1 MGKTLVQ
8 ELGWYTASVG
18 KKTFVVILYVILLL
32 TIPILIYIVNLHKA
46 DTAQSPKA
54 PKKSAVFSVHPTP
67 TPYIFTSY
75 NPPKIAQKDVYK
87 IAMIGDSMTAALGP
101 HGGGMSEYMND
112 LYKSGKNNQRIIID
126 NYAISSN
133 ILAVDNQLDQRT
145 RISEYIFGPL
155 MSTDYDAILIE
166 SFGYNPLS
174 QFGIEE
180 GIKKQN
186 ETLDKL
192 MEKLITKRPNAV
204 VIFIATIAPNIANFG
219 RSTQVTNTSED
230 RKKQAE
236 ERIAYLKNHIEYAI
250 KHGMP
255 LVNIYEKSLTA
266 NGDGNLKY
274 INANDDIHP
283 SFAGITFI
291 GEEAGNYIYDTK
303 ILIP

>member
-1 MGKTLVQ
+1 
-8 ELGWYTASVG
+8 
-18 KKTFVVILYVILLL
+18 
-32 TIPILIYIVNLHKA
+32 
-46 DTAQSPKA
+46 
-54 PKKSAVFSVHPTP
+54 
-67 TPYIFTSY
+67 
-75 NPPKIAQKDVYK
+75 
-87 IAMIGDSMTAALGP
+87 
-101 HGGGMSEYMND
+101 
-112 LYKSGKNNQRIIID
+112 
-126 NYAISSN
+126 
-133 ILAVDNQLDQRT
+133 
-145 RISEYIFGPL
+145 
-155 MSTDYDAILIE
+155 
-166 SFGYNPLS
+166 
-174 QFGIEE
+174 
-180 GIKKQN
+180 
-186 ETLDKL
+186 